1 MLFRYKATTPEGET
15 KSGTIEA
22 ATTEI
27 AIGALQRRNLIIVS
41 LKEEK
46 QKGAFF
52 QQALALGSGVKK
64 KEVVLLSRQ
73 LSTLFEAKVPILAS
87 FKLLADE
94 TENPILRAKLGEIER
109 DIQGGANLSQ
119 AMAKH
124 PRVFSAFF
132 VNLVHAGEES
142 GKLDEVFKYLA
153 DYLERSYDLSSK
165 AQRALIYPAFVVS
178 AFIAVLVLMLVFVIP
193 KLSAIIEESAMEPP
207 LYTKIVLQLSFF
219 FRNYG
224 IFLLV
229 ILSVSVLF
237 LWRYLRTSAGQ
248 VGFSRFQ
255 LTLPYLGDFY
265 KKLYLSRVSDTL
277 ETLITGGVS
286 MVRSLE
292 ISAEVVGNEI
302 YKTILL
308 DTLRSVRSGSPLSES
323 LSRYEEIPRLVGQMV
338 KIGEESGKLDY
349 ILKTLARFY
358 RREVDA
364 SLETMVGLIE
374 PLMIIMLGLGVG
386 LMLASVLVPIYN
398 IAQTI

>member
-15 KSGTIEA
+15 KTGTIEA
-22 ATTEI
+22 ATNEI
-27 AIGALQRRNLIIVS
+27 AINALQRRNLIIVS
-41 LKEEK
+41 LKIEK
-46 QKGAFF
+46 KKGAFLEKAF
-52 QQALALGSGVKK
+52 VLGSGVKK

-94 TENPILRAKLGEIER
+94 TENPVLREKLGTIAR
-109 DIQGGANLSQ
+109 DIQGGASLSQ
-119 AMAKH
+119 AMSKH
-124 PRVFSAFF
+124 PKVFSAFF

-153 DYLERSYDLSSK
+153 DYLERSYDLASK
-165 AQRALIYPAFVVS
+165 AQRALIYPAFVVA
-178 AFIAVLVLMLVFVIP
+178 AFIGVVILMLVFVIP
-193 KLSAIIEESAMEPP
+193 RLGDIIQESALEPP
-207 LYTKIVLQLSFF
+207 LYTKIVLSASFF

-224 IFLLV
+224 VFLLV
-229 ILSVSVLF
+229 ILAVCVLF
-237 LWRYLRTSAGQ
+237 LWKYMRTSAGQ
-248 VGFSRFQ
+248 IGFSRLQ

-286 MVRSLE
+286 MVKSLE
-292 ISAEVVGNEI
+292 ISSDVVGNQI

-308 DTLRSVRSGSPLSES
+308 DTLKSVRSGSPLSES
-323 LSRYEEIPRLVGQMV
+323 LSRYEEVPGLVSQMM

-349 ILKTLARFY
+349 ILRTLARFY

-374 PLMIIMLGLGVG
+374 PFMIIMLGVGVG
-386 LMLASVLVPIYN
+386 TLLASVLVPIYN
-398 IAQTI
+398 IASSI